1 MDIAEVHAQALDATR
16 VYVAGVREDQWSD
29 STPCED
35 WDVRT
40 LVNHLVTGNEWAAE
54 LAAGTTIAEVGDRL
68 DGDVLGDDP
77 LAAYDASARRAAE
90 VFRQPGALAAP
101 CAVSYGPVPG

>member
-54 LAAGTTIAEVGDRL
+54 LAAGTTIAEFGDRIGRGELVPGMPATTHAYAKIVL
-68 DGDVLGDDP
+68 DAFVTA
-77 LAAYDASARRAAE
+77 LATAEVRAA
-90 VFRQPGALAAP
+90 LSAA
-101 CAVSYGPVPG
+101 S